1 MFKKTIL
8 FPSKSGQKLL
18 GVDKTPIVLGNLING
33 IVNTVEC
40 SENLDNNLRNLYVEN
55 MKTLDAKL
63 NIGGDHSMSIATVAS
78 SLRMNKN
85 LKVLWID
92 AHGDINT
99 RKSSN
104 TNNYHGMPLGFLTKL
119 DRRKFKFIVP
129 RLDFSNLMYVGIRD
143 LDSYEKSVIRRKKI
157 KYITSSNLN
166 NNTKESIKKI
176 KKFINNDP
184 LHLSFDVDALDP
196 RYMRC
201 TGTRCKNGL
210 ELKSAKQMLD
220 ELKKE
225 KIVNMDI
232 TEFNMELG
240 KKKDKE
246 RSIYNYLKLFE
257 EYIDFKEV
265 QQISE
270 V

>member
-8 FPSKSGQKLL
+8 FPSKSGQKLV
-18 GVDKTPIVLGNLING
+18 GVEKAPLILGNVING

-55 MKTLDAKL
+55 MKTLDPKL

-129 RLDFSNLMYVGIRD
+129 RLEFNNLMYVGIRD
-143 LDSYEKSVIRRKKI
+143 LDSYEKSVVKRKKI
-157 KYITSSNLN
+157 KFITSSNLN
-166 NNTKESIKKI
+166 NNPKESIEKI

-201 TGTRCKNGL
+201 TGTRYRNGL
-210 ELKSAKQMLD
+210 ELKSTRQMLD

-225 KIVNMDI
+225 NIVNMDI

-240 KKKDKE
+240 SKKE
-246 RSIYNYLKLFE
+246 QESSIYNYLKLFE